1 MMGGLDWLGVSN
13 GVLTVLDEH
22 LEILRVM
29 QRAGCVKE
37 WDAPSVI
44 REALLDLWRV
54 GLLSEERGRYCM
66 TEGGD
71 RVLSAVP
78 LKESGRIVRIDVRDV
93 GLRAPY

>member
-1 MMGGLDWLGVSN
+1 
-13 GVLTVLDEH
+13 
-22 LEILRVM
+22 
-29 QRAGCVKE
+29 
-37 WDAPSVI
+37 VI

-54 GLLSEERGRYCM
+54 GLLSEERGRYRM